1 MSLYNRKNS
10 PFIWCKFSVNGELVQ
25 KSTGFTTRKEAKEFE
40 ARLKVEMLNK
50 VDKPSKPVHTWE
62 AAVEKYY
69 QEKLLTEAS
78 VSDRS
83 TLRWLHVHLA
93 GIDISLI
100 KRSQLADIGDIKLA
114 EGVKPS
120 TVNRMMKLIRAILNQ
135 AVVWEWLDKAPS
147 VRMLPEPPG
156 VVRFITR
163 EEADR
168 LVAAL
173 PPYVAVL
180 AEFSLQTGL
189 RMHNATHLKWSE
201 LDLPNKQAWV
211 NAPDAKKRKAIPVPL
226 SDIAVELIRQ
236 QLFNGS
242 EYVFPHNGKP
252 LAKASRPDWYRAL
265 KAVGIKKFR
274 WHDLRHT
281 WASWHVQ
288 NGMPLHVLKEI
299 GGWATYEQVLIYAHL
314 GTKHLAEWVNL
325 SAGMATQTATQQEQ
339 GAMEAA

>member
-1 MSLYNRKNS
+1 MSLYQRKNS
-10 PFIWCKFSVNGELVQ
+10 PFIWCKFTVNGKLVQ
-25 KSTGFTTRKEAKEFE
+25 QSTGVATRKEAKEFE
-40 ARLKVEMLNK
+40 VRLKVEMLNK
-50 VDKPSKPVHTWE
+50 VGQVLKPVHTWE

-69 QEKLLTEAS
+69 QEKLLAEAS
-78 VSDRS
+78 GSDRS
-83 TLRWLHVHLA
+83 MLRWLDTHLS
-93 GIDISLI
+93 GVDIALI
-100 KRSQLADIGDIKLA
+100 KRGLLAGIGDIKLS

-135 AVVWEWLDKAPS
+135 AVVWEWLDNSPP
-147 VRMLPEPPG
+147 VRMLPEPAS

-163 EEADR
+163 EEANR
-168 LVAAL
+168 LVVAL
-173 PPYVAVL
+173 PPYLAVL

-201 LDLPNKQAWV
+201 LDLPNRQAWV

-226 SDIAVELIRQ
+226 SDVAVELIRKNR
-236 QLFNGS
+236 FNGS
-242 EYVFPHNGKP
+242 EYVFPYNGKP
-252 LAKASRPDWYRAL
+252 LPKASCDDWYAAL
-265 KAVGIKKFR
+265 KEADIQNFR
-274 WHDLRHT
+274 WHDFRHT

-325 SAGMATQTATQQEQ
+325 SARSATQTATQKEQ
-339 GAMEAA
+339 GAAQVA